1 MNNII
6 IPVVDKEMLEFAENM
21 KKRKDDFVIIG
32 ATVSLEKELKK
43 TKKANVVTKIF
54 EDGSKKE
61 EIINSL
67 KEEIEEGKVIVCRK
81 PLSDEEIDKFFAS
94 EEDVII
100 CKETRSKFHNFFFKL
115 WQIFMQMLFGFE
127 FFDGDVSVV
136 CFNERLYPVLKN
148 IDNLSYSSR
157 VNKWKKVKVGTVEV
171 SSKPVKKE
179 YNKVKANV
187 NFYSW
192 IFLFLATVASAFVY
206 FYFVRGTFLTGF
218 LYVCAIF
225 IAQVMLLI
233 SIAIFYMNLRCGQ
246 RVFEKAKQV
255 K

>member
-67 KEEIEEGKVIVCRK
+67 KEEMEEGKVIVCRK

-127 FFDGDVSVV
+127 FRETDLPTG
-136 CFNERLYPVLKN
+136 
-148 IDNLSYSSR
+148 LS
-157 VNKWKKVKVGTVEV
+157 TVEILLESGIHV
-171 SSKPVKKE
+171 
-179 YNKVKANV
+179 ANSGLQRSGI
-187 NFYSW
+187 NFLQPR
-192 IFLFLATVASAFVY
+192 FF
-206 FYFVRGTFLTGF
+206 GF
-218 LYVCAIF
+218 HLW
-225 IAQVMLLI
+225 Q
-233 SIAIFYMNLRCGQ
+233 
-246 RVFEKAKQV
+246 
-255 K
+255 